1 MVLLEIPRIV
11 LGAPRSS
18 SGKTTVSSG
27 LMGAFVKRGL
37 RVQPFKVGPDYIDP
51 SYHSM
56 IAGRHSRNLDTWL
69 TSKELILDI
78 FVNACKGADIA
89 VIEGVMGLYDG
100 KDEEG
105 LGSTAEIA
113 KILKT
118 PIIFV
123 VDVKNVG
130 TSVAAEVLGYQKYDP
145 EVNIAGV
152 ILNNVGSKN
161 HEMITKTAI
170 EKTTLI
176 PVVGALP
183 REEKVEMDERH
194 LGLIPT
200 PEQKTNEQ
208 VSALTSF
215 IKDHVDLSKI
225 FEIACSTPELIPP
238 KKSIFSPKK
247 RKDGR
252 KVKVGVALDEAFNFY
267 YRDNIE
273 LLEAKGCTVVFFSPV
288 NDKKLPSDLDMLYI
302 GGGFPEIFAEK
313 LQENVSM
320 RKAIRKA
327 AEDEMPILA
336 ECGGLMY
343 LTRFI
348 KDFSGR
354 VYEMVSLVPGITVMS
369 KKLTALSY
377 TSCLLLKDSLLG
389 KEGMRIRGHEF
400 HYSFI
405 DPETLPEDTKYVYQV
420 EIGKGIYE
428 QKDGIAVH
436 NTVASYTHTHLA
448 CRKDLID
455 LLIIS
460 AGKYAKS

>member
-1 MVLLEIPRIV
+1 MILLEIPRIV
-11 LGAPRSS
+11 LGAARSS
-18 SGKTTVSSG
+18 AGKTTVSSG
-27 LMGAFVKRGL
+27 LMSAFVKRGL
-37 RVQPFKVGPDYIDP
+37 KVQPFKVGPDYIDP
-51 SYHSM
+51 SYHSI

-69 TSKELILDI
+69 TSKEIVPDI
-78 FVNACKGADIA
+78 FFHASRGADIA

-100 KDEEG
+100 KDDTG
-105 LGSTAEIA
+105 TGSTAEIA
-113 KILKT
+113 KLLTAPVIL
-118 PIIFV
+118 V
-123 VDVKNVG
+123 VDVRHVG
-130 TSVAAEVLGYQKYDP
+130 TSVAAEVLGYQKYDLK
-145 EVNIAGV
+145 VNIAGI
-152 ILNNVGSKN
+152 ILNKVGSKK
-161 HEMITKTAI
+161 HETMTKKAI
-170 EKTTLI
+170 ERATSI
-176 PVVGALP
+176 PVLGALP
-183 REEKVEMDERH
+183 REENIEMDERH

-200 PEQKTNEQ
+200 HEHKTDQQ
-208 VSALTSF
+208 VSAVTSF
-215 IKDHVDLSKI
+215 IKDHVDLTKI
-225 FEIACSTPELIPP
+225 FEIACSAPKLIPP
-238 KKSIFSPKK
+238 KRSIFSPKK

-252 KVKVGVALDEAFNFY
+252 EIRVGVAFDEAFNFY
-267 YRDNIE
+267 YWDNIE
-273 LLEAKGCTVVFFSPV
+273 LLETKGCTVIFFSPV
-288 NDKKLPSDLDMLYI
+288 NYKSLPPDLDMLYI
-302 GGGFPEIFAEK
+302 GGGFPELFTEK

-389 KEGMRIRGHEF
+389 KEGTRIRGHEF

-405 DPETLPEDTKYVYQV
+405 DPETLPKDTKYVYQV

-448 CRKDLID
+448 CREDLID